1 MFINQDTLT
10 IPEITFWFTN
20 ANAVCHSKKKQSE
33 EEYANTLK
41 EIASCNSIDSFW
53 NVYQHLKHTNQL
65 DEGISF
71 QVFKKGIKP
80 TWECEA
86 NRNGGKF
93 SFYVRKDITN
103 LIWEEVLIAFAGGVL
118 PHYEHVNGISVKV
131 GKDCDMICI
140 WFGEFNK
147 VKCVQMRDDFKMFLQ
162 IPQCVNVKLVSFER
176 MK

>member
-1 MFINQDTLT
+1 MMYFS
-10 IPEITFWFTN
+10 PERKEEIVSITY
-20 ANAVCHSKKKQSE
+20 SDEKYKK
-33 EEYANTLK
+33 
-41 EIASCNSIDSFW
+41 
-53 NVYQHLKHTNQL
+53 
-65 DEGISF
+65 DE
-71 QVFKKGIKP
+71 
-80 TWECEA
+80 
-86 NRNGGKF
+86 
-93 SFYVRKDITN
+93 KDITN